1 MNISYVNVEI
11 TERDLLTVV
20 DDILNEYI
28 DLKELSIDNINIDDS
43 LSVQGRYKKGI
54 TVSFSAELIIN
65 GVKDNIINI
74 NIKTIKVAKLYILN
88 LLKNL
93 ILKIALKEL
102 KVIGIS
108 FKKENLYIDLN
119 KLSKI
124 IPYVNFEIK
133 NLNTEAHKL
142 KAQVENINYFKDKQ
156 VDTLE
161 SLKKNSKYDNAK
173 GNNIDNEYVKYN
185 NVYEENIKDK
195 ISTINNESKQEYNEG
210 HINNINEN
218 INKKEDIYSCLK
230 NKIEKSIPEKHKKIA
245 EYALI
250 LPDLIALLIR
260 LFKDK
265 RVSVKTK
272 VIVGGILTYLL
283 SPIDILPDNIPV
295 IGSVDDIAI
304 AFFALD
310 IIINQVPERIIL
322 ENWQGEYDVI
332 KIIKEGIGYISEL
345 VGKRSI
351 IKLIKFI
358 NF

>member
-1 MNISYVNVEI
+1 MNISSVNVEI
-11 TERDLLTVV
+11 TERDLLTIV
-20 DDILNEYI
+20 DDVFNEYI
-28 DLKELSIDNINIDDS
+28 DLKELSIDNINIGDS

-65 GVKDNIINI
+65 GVDDNIISI

-88 LLKNL
+88 SLKNL
-93 ILKIALKEL
+93 ILKIALKDL
-102 KVIGIS
+102 NVIGIS
-108 FKKENLYIDLN
+108 FKEGNLYIDLN

-133 NLNTEAHKL
+133 KLDTEAHKL

-161 SLKKNSKYDNAK
+161 SLKKSSKCGTVK
-173 GNNIDNEYVKYN
+173 ENNIENKYNKYN
-185 NVYEENIKDK
+185 NVDEENLKDK
-195 ISTINNESKQEYNEG
+195 ISTINNEKEQEYKEEC
-210 HINNINEN
+210 IDNIDEN

-230 NKIEKSIPEKHKKIA
+230 NKIEESIPEKHKKIA

-265 RVSVKTK
+265 RVNIKTK
-272 VIVGGILTYLL
+272 VIVGGILTYLI
-283 SPIDILPDNIPV
+283 SPIDILPDNIPI
-295 IGSVDDIAI
+295 IGSIDDIAI

-310 IIINQVPERIIL
+310 MIINQVPEQIIL
-322 ENWQGEYDVI
+322 ENWQGEDDI
-332 KIIKEGIGYISEL
+332 IRIIKEGIGYISEL
-345 VGKRSI
+345 VGKRRI
-351 IKLIKFI
+351 IKLIRFI